1 MDKKKEKKYNILIT
15 SGGSLMVGTILYMV
29 YRETHDPALVVFTV
43 GLLLLLSP
51 IFLMYL
57 DEKDVQ

>member
-29 YRETHDPALVVFTV
+29 YRETHDPAWIVFTV

>member
-1 MDKKKEKKYNILIT
+1 
-15 SGGSLMVGTILYMV
+15 MVGTILYMV
-29 YRETHDPALVVFTV
+29 YRETHDPAWVVFTV